1 MRVLVMFIF
10 RIFLLVFRWNKDK
23 SVTVND
29 TDAIDLWQHTTMHGK
44 VYSVSTDWKLLY
56 DKRVEI
62 L

>member
-1 MRVLVMFIF
+1 MFIF

-23 SVTVND
+23 NVTVKD
-29 TDAIDLWQHTTMHGK
+29 TDAIDLWQYTTMHGE
-44 VYSVSTDWKLLY
+44 VYSVSTDWKLFY